1 MKLVANWRAV
11 LRHAWTVRLLVL
23 ACLLTATEVA
33 LPLLDGLL
41 PVPPGVFAL
50 LSGLTSAG
58 ALAAR
63 FIAQQKI
70 SGDDQ

>member
-1 MKLVANWRAV
+1 MKLVSNWPAV
-11 LRHAWTVRLLVL
+11 LRHAWSVRLLAL
-23 ACLLTATEVA
+23 ACLLTAAEVA

-41 PVPPGVFAL
+41 PVPPRVFAI

-70 SGDDQ
+70 SGES